1 MTKPRSTLVSV
12 SDTPYYH
19 VIGRC
24 VRRAFLFGEDPLSG
38 KSFNHRRA
46 WLLDRLKLLADS
58 FAIDLCA
65 YALMS
70 NHYHL
75 VVHIDVERARD
86 WSEREVIERWCRLF
100 SGPAYARRYLVGG
113 ELADWEQVLLK
124 RDLQRWSVRLSDLSW
139 FMRCLN
145 EWLARAANLEDGC
158 TGRFWEG
165 RFKSQA
171 LLDETALLTAM
182 AYVDL
187 NPIRAGV
194 ATRVSESDFTSIQQR
209 LFEVARSIG
218 AHGAVNNG
226 VIPPLVPFVGAERA
240 DKRAVL
246 PFSLQDYLDL
256 VDTSGRIARADK
268 RGVIS
273 GETPRLLQ
281 TLGIDPDAWF
291 GTVTQMQS
299 RFELFVGAPHRLQ
312 HVAEQ
317 RGWRWVRG
325 LSAAR
330 RLYARANC

>member
-12 SDTPYYH
+12 ADTPHYH
-19 VIGRC
+19 VIARC
-24 VRRAFLFGEDPLSG
+24 VRRAFLCGEDRVSG

-46 WLLDRLKLLADS
+46 WLLDRLKLLTHS

-75 VVHIDVERARD
+75 VVRIDVERARG
-86 WSEREVIERWCRLF
+86 WSAREVVERWCRLF
-100 SGPAYARRYLVGG
+100 SGPAYAQRYLAGG
-113 ELADWEQVLLK
+113 ELADWEQALLK
-124 RDLQRWSVRLSDLSW
+124 LDLERWSARLNDLSW

-145 EWLARAANLEDGC
+145 AWLARAANIEDGC

-187 NPIRAGV
+187 NPVRAGV
-194 ATRVSESDFTSIQQR
+194 AATVPESDFTSIQQR
-209 LFEVARSIG
+209 LFAIARSVG
-218 AHGAVNNG
+218 AHGAVNDS

-240 DKRAVL
+240 DKLAVL
-246 PFSLQDYLDL
+246 PFNLRDYLDL
-256 VDTSGRIARADK
+256 VDTSGRIARGDK
-268 RGVIS
+268 RGAIAN
-273 GETPRLLQ
+273 ETPRLLQ
-281 TLGIDPDAWF
+281 TLGIAPDEWF

-299 RFELFVGAPHRLQ
+299 RFELFLGAPHRLR
-312 HVAEQ
+312 HIAEQ

-330 RLYARANC
+330 RLYPRANG